1 MSTKRKYF
9 CHLCRQAT
17 AYYTSIISTW
27 GHPSFISLSLC
38 IGRKSRDSERRSC
51 QSGCFHRVGLLCPD
65 RLERY
70 ICSESHTYP
79 PAAAGLWVWASAEE
93 GWGYS
98 EPGCLSPGKTR
109 AFTLFDW
116 WYGRRRLDP
125 SDAFRQKPVTLGSK
139 RSDWS
144 VYIFCKHMV
153 QMPIRD
159 HGCVV
164 NGIFILLPFGTCYGG
179 LPIEI
184 TVACIMHTNG
194 KRHLIRILSGFY
206 ESEQFCCNWWCD
218 SSLCFCSQ
226 DETQH
231 LPPHGGPVHERGEE
245 EEERTGIH
253 SLCRSAEDG
262 ARTQIEVDQ
271 VGGVKTY
278 RHPDHNLV
286 LWIWCSKDR
295 WSWNTTQNIDRHL
308 LYTLQVL
315 HKRKSENHHQ
325 RQQKDIAACW
335 YCWQSLS
342 WTAYDRVSPH

>member
-1 MSTKRKYF
+1 
-9 CHLCRQAT
+9 
-17 AYYTSIISTW
+17 
-27 GHPSFISLSLC
+27 
-38 IGRKSRDSERRSC
+38 
-51 QSGCFHRVGLLCPD
+51 
-65 RLERY
+65 
-70 ICSESHTYP
+70 
-79 PAAAGLWVWASAEE
+79 
-93 GWGYS
+93 
-98 EPGCLSPGKTR
+98 
-109 AFTLFDW
+109 
-116 WYGRRRLDP
+116 
-125 SDAFRQKPVTLGSK
+125 
-139 RSDWS
+139 
-144 VYIFCKHMV
+144 
-153 QMPIRD
+153 MPIKD
-159 HGCVV
+159 HGCIL

-194 KRHLIRILSGFY
+194 KRHLIRILSVFY

-286 LWIWCSKDR
+286 LWIWCSKDS
-295 WSWNTTQNIDRHL
+295 WSWIRYRTKINTYSIHFRYCIKKIRKPSPMATKRHCCL
-308 LYTLQVL
+308 LILLTVYPEQLTTAYRPISEWLTLQL
-315 HKRKSENHHQ
+315 K
-325 RQQKDIAACW
+325 A
-335 YCWQSLS
+335 L
-342 WTAYDRVSPH
+342 